1 MPVALHP
8 NRSETSQSAL
18 IPGRAV
24 AVKEPESQVH
34 LVIFTLGDECY
45 GVDIGDVWEI
55 NTMQKITRVP
65 RSPHFI
71 EGVINLRG
79 EIVPVM
85 DLRKRL
91 GLPARSVGQSS
102 RIMVTKTS
110 HNRLGLIVDSVREV
124 LKLPVNA
131 IKPAA
136 ELGALI
142 DEEFVRGVAQR
153 DDQLIVLIDLQRL
166 FDDDENEALEKM
178 DAAASPNSS
187 PSPDARHGG

>member
-8 NRSETSQSAL
+8 TGSGASRRDL
-18 IPGRAV
+18 IPGRA
-24 AVKEPESQVH
+24 AQMKEAEPQEH
-34 LVIFTLGDECY
+34 LVIFTLGNECY

-55 NTMQKITRVP
+55 NTMQDITRVP
-65 RSPHFI
+65 RAPHFI

-91 GLPARSVGQSS
+91 GLPARPADQKS

-124 LKLPVNA
+124 LKLPA
-131 IKPAA
+131 SLIKPTA
-136 ELGALI
+136 ELGTLI
-142 DEEFVRGVAQR
+142 DESFVWGVAHK
-153 DDQLIVLIDLQRL
+153 DEQLIVLIDLQGL
-166 FDDDENEALEKM
+166 FDADEHEALDTME
-178 DAAASPNSS
+178 AA
-187 PSPDARHGG
+187 

>member
-1 MPVALHP
+1 MSVALHS
-8 NRSETSQSAL
+8 NRSGASRNDL

-24 AVKEPESQVH
+24 QMKQPESQEH
-34 LVIFTLGDECY
+34 LVIFTLGNECY

-65 RSPHFI
+65 RAPHFI

-79 EIVPVM
+79 EIIPVM

-91 GLPARSVGQSS
+91 GLPARAADQSS

-124 LKLPVNA
+124 LKLNTSA
-131 IKPAA
+131 IKPTA

-142 DEEFVRGVAQR
+142 DEEFVRGVAQK
-153 DDQLIVLIDLQRL
+153 DEQLIVLIDLQRL
-166 FDDDENEALEKM
+166 FDDDEHEALEKM
-178 DAAASPNSS
+178 EEV
-187 PSPDARHGG
+187 